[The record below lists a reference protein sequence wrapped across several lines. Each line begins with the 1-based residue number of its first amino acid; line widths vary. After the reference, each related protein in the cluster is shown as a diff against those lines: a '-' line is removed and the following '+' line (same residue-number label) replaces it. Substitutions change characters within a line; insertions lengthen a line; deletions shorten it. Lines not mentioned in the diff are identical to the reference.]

1 MVLPEDLR
9 SELLKSYGRGEV
21 ADYHRSLL
29 KGVEIW
35 QERGFW
41 RVPFDE

>member
-9 SELLKSYGRGEV
+9 SELLKSYGRGE
-21 ADYHRSLL
+21 DHRSLL